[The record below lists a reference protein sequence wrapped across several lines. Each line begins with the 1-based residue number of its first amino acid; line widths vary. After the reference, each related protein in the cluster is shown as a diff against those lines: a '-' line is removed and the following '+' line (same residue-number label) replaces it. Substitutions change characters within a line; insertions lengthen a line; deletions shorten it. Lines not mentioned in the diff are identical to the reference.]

1 MQSTFRDQYVNSL
14 KEQLAIY
21 EEQDRGGFFFALSS
35 LIIKKHS
42 RAFGTMLPNII
53 NINNGEFY
61 RKEFTTVYD
70 ATLHLGSLMNME
82 TNSDNER
89 TCNPRNMY
97 ELDEYLVAYSKGC
110 CGFYD
115 AMVFINPL
123 YNPNGPNLEGY
134 QLSDGHPFLIGF
146 NYNH

>member
-1 MQSTFRDQYVNSL
+1 MQSTFRDQYINSL

-21 EEQDRGGFFFALSS
+21 EEQDRGGFYFNLSH

-42 RAFGTMLPNII
+42 RAFSTLLPNIV
-53 NINNGEFY
+53 NISNGDFIMEQ
-61 RKEFTTVYD
+61 FTTVYD
-70 ATLHLGSLMNME
+70 ATLHLSSLMDLE
-82 TNSDNER
+82 RNSDNER

-123 YNPNGPNLEGY
+123 YNPSGPNLEGY
-134 QLSDGHPFLIGF
+134 KLDDGHPLLIGF

>member
-1 MQSTFRDQYVNSL
+1 MQSIFRDQYVGSL
-14 KEQLAIY
+14 KEQLAVY
-21 EEQDRGGFFFALSS
+21 EKEERGLFFFNISP
-35 LIIKKHS
+35 LILKKHS
-42 RAFGTMLPNII
+42 RTFGTLLPNIV
-53 NINNGEFY
+53 NISNGGFY
-61 RKEFTTVYD
+61 MKEFPTVYD
-70 ATLHLGSLMNME
+70 ATLHLSSLMDLE
-82 TNSDNER
+82 RNSDNER

-134 QLSDGHPFLIGF
+134 KLDDGHPFLIGF